1 MTVYPN
7 EIDSDADIGRVDDN
21 IVEIGGQI
29 INQLRDAVFALEAE
43 LGIAP
48 SGSADSVAD
57 RLNISLN
64 PDGTIKTSALDG
76 IGLVSLPITNAQVG
90 TNANISESKLN
101 LNHSTSD
108 LYTLIIGAKN
118 LLDQYVLKTQEL
130 ISNLTAHIA
139 GSSTLLD
146 GSPGKHLLSHILVNQ
161 NPVDPRDLSYTWG
174 GLKDKDGNAR
184 SATQAMQALDQINT
198 DLVNHENSTSE
209 AHQAAGI
216 VVNTTEFIEI
226 PETATDAQKVF
237 NYLDQAEVLNMG
249 LHRAVEHVNCIPRT
263 ARSQHLNQDGYST
276 NIVEETPIVT
286 YLVYSGDGP
295 NDSISS
301 GDDVISFNPVLPYL
315 LDSQFSRIRVGDI
328 INVNYNNGLKAS
340 FPIVSIKYVPGSM
353 WYVRI
358 NGNNLCDGAGTATIN
373 RPLFDENVFGVLA
386 PAYANPAPTSSYSNI
401 LPSLILGNP
410 KAATALGI
418 GFDPNQLDQNHY
430 KLYLEFYP
438 TGNPSTKKIS
448 LPAIDVTGNA
458 GVTPGLYTLESV
470 VKSINKGFRTIG
482 YNYRFIAF
490 SAEGQIGIMLS
501 DAIDNASFAIISGLN
516 SAGTL
521 VTSTYTKNVI
531 GGNDITTDDFDAL
544 GLGPNRANI
553 ASAAYDMTQFGSE
566 AGAQQATKIISP
578 LAKRHFIVN
587 GRRRD
592 TFGNMY
598 MANAD
603 GYWSA
608 TITDRIPVGISS
620 VEVEYTVNTDL
631 SPSGLKAGKTIT
643 VQPTVSFQDPQ
654 YSDVDYGRFLIKDVV
669 YSTPCG
675 GNDGYTKITVI
686 NGIHAAGTGYT
697 SSAAAGLPV
706 KLYFS
711 YDSVGF
717 DIENLVDL
725 SPTAD
730 LYNRYH
736 EIFINDEGKT
746 FSYER
751 ARMPRQSLSGTLL
764 DTNKW
769 QILSVSPKLRGYRG
783 PDPLIFNRYLRV
795 KVLSYDADS
804 GEFTIEMGQPN
815 TISSAVMR
823 PGLTVTGRKN
833 VPVRIYDETNI
844 DFIEL
849 IFVDNESP
857 GTTITADR
865 IVDIEV
871 FPSLNYDQ
879 ELMLLASCEVCWPA
893 ISGQEVI
900 RNLRDLRQFGSVG
913 EINFTQ
919 SATEFLTVA
928 DRELHQN
935 GIIRG
940 YEFDSVSAVNPL
952 EAYFDGGSALVN
964 GKVVVSNNC
973 FVSIPNIRQF
983 GDSLGTTYNWA
994 VCVNESGILEP
1005 ILITT
1010 AKDEFFATVD
1020 GVNSYYVPS
1029 TTFAEL
1035 INTRRDLTPIY
1046 IAAAT
1051 IDTVSSLSLSD
1062 VRKFVHQK
1070 SSDINFSW
1078 SDEFNSASF
1087 ANASSIKNWINFYQ
1101 APQNIIKVKG
1111 YFSGTYDLTGFNY
1124 PTCFDGDGATFESTS
1139 ATVIT
1144 IGNNIH
1150 LKNIKFIYNPSS
1162 SYTAS
1167 DNVNF
1172 GNGCI
1177 YGSGSLDNVKVTD
1190 CSFECSLLTS
1200 QRHPFINL
1208 EMATNQILSNVII
1221 NGNKF
1226 NDGYATANQS
1236 AIAIINNNAGGSSN
1250 PALLLNCIISNN
1262 ICNAFQNIVV
1272 TSPASLASYI
1282 YTFGRPGLSCINVNI
1297 INNISGSI
1305 GYDISSVLN
1314 QNNSYGSCIGSNLVI
1329 QNNSANFIG
1338 TLTAT
1343 GKNVVGN
1350 FIAHPYGTG
1359 NVIISGNNCNWI
1371 GTIST
1376 DYSTNNEKS
1385 SVIITD
1391 NNILAYDYTHLT
1403 SNYGANAVNNNIAI
1417 GVVSTLSDI
1426 GNAIISNNK
1435 IDSGVVN
1442 GTSYNY
1448 MYGILTTQSSYINKN
1463 IIKGVGISGSGRII
1477 VISPY
1482 TAGPKYYTFS
1492 ICENQ
1497 LFRGSEV
1504 IDDYIALPSSSTYN
1518 NGIISQNIF
1527 DSTTV
1532 DGASNTVLITG
1543 AAISGWGVFLNRN
1556 YQFDKIYV
1564 STNSIKFQSPI
1575 TGTMNVTADLNT
1587 SGDTVIAGT
1596 LRYNTYPQYRTYIL
1610 SGITASLTIG
1620 YGTSYN
1626 ADVFVL
1632 PQSSIGQTIT
1642 IKDPTVNSAL
1652 YNHNY
1657 IKFTRDTSLA
1667 TVGNIVIKREDGS
1680 TIVTAANGIVQY
1692 SVVWADLAFING
1704 KWRCVSSDGFSVGD
1718 SW

>member
-29 INQLRDAVFALEAE
+29 INQLRDAVFALETE
-43 LGIAP
+43 LGIAA

-57 RLNISLN
+57 RLDVSLN
-64 PDGTIKTSALDG
+64 PDGTIKYSALNG
-76 IGLVSLPITNAQVG
+76 IGLVSLPITNSQVG

-101 LNHSTSD
+101 LIHSTSD

-118 LLDQYVLKTQEL
+118 LLNQYVVKTQEL
-130 ISNLTAHIA
+130 ISNLIAHIG

-146 GSPGKHLLSHILVNQ
+146 GNPGKHILSHVLINQ
-161 NPVDPRDLSYTWG
+161 SPVDPRDLSYIWG
-174 GLKDKDGNAR
+174 GLKDKDGNDR
-184 SATQAMQALDQINT
+184 TATHAMQALDQINT
-198 DLVNHENSTSE
+198 DLINHENSISE
-209 AHQAAGI
+209 AHNASAI
-216 VVNTTEFIEI
+216 AVDTTQFIEI
-226 PETATDAQKVF
+226 PESNTDAQKVF
-237 NYLDQAEVLNMG
+237 NYLDQAEVLNVG
-249 LHRAVEHVNCIPRT
+249 LHRAVEHVNCIPKT
-263 ARSQHLNQDGYST
+263 ARSHLLNQDGYST
-276 NIVEETPIVT
+276 NIVEETPVIT

-315 LDSQFSRIRVGDI
+315 LDSQFSKIKVGDI
-328 INVNYNNGLKAS
+328 INVNYSNGLKGS
-340 FPIVSIKYVPGSM
+340 FPIVSVKYVPGSM
-353 WYVRI
+353 WFVRI
-358 NGNNLCDGAGTATIN
+358 NGNNLCDGAGTASIS
-373 RPLFDENVFGVLA
+373 RPLYDDNVFGVLA
-386 PAYANPAPTSSYSNI
+386 AAYANPAPTSSYNNI

-438 TGNPSTKKIS
+438 TGDPSVKKIQ

-501 DAIDNASFAIISGLN
+501 DAINNASFAIISGLN
-516 SAGTL
+516 SSGTL
-521 VTSTYTKNVI
+521 VTSTYTKNVV

-544 GLGPNRANI
+544 GLGANRANI

-566 AGAQQATKIISP
+566 SGAQQATKIISP

-598 MANAD
+598 LANAD
-603 GYWSA
+603 GYWDA
-608 TITDRIPVGISS
+608 TITDRIPVGLSS
-620 VEVEYTVNTDL
+620 IEVEYTVNIDL
-631 SPSGLKAGKTIT
+631 SPAGLKAGKTIT
-643 VQPTVSFQDPQ
+643 VQPTVSFQNPQ
-654 YSDVDYGRFLIKDVV
+654 YSDVDYGRFIIKDVV

-675 GNDGYTKITVI
+675 GDDGYTKITVI
-686 NGIHAAGTGYT
+686 NGIHATGNGYY

-717 DIENLVDL
+717 DIENLVDI
-725 SPTAD
+725 SSTSD

-736 EIFINDEGKT
+736 EIFINDHGKT

-783 PDPLIFNRYLRV
+783 PNPLVFNKYLRV
-795 KVLSYDADS
+795 KVLSYDSDS
-804 GEFTIEMGQPN
+804 GEFTIQMGQPN

-833 VPVRIYDETNI
+833 VPVKIYDETNV

-849 IFVDNESP
+849 MFVDNESP
-857 GTTITADR
+857 GTTITASR
-865 IVDIEV
+865 IVDIEI

-913 EINFTQ
+913 ENNFTQ

-935 GIIRG
+935 GVIRG

-964 GKVVVSNNC
+964 GKVVVSNNLS
-973 FVSIPNIRQF
+973 VVIPNIRQF

-1005 ILITT
+1005 ILITSS
-1010 AKDEFFATVD
+1010 KDEFFATVD

-1051 IDTVSSLSLSD
+1051 IDTVSSLELSD
-1062 VRKFVHQK
+1062 VRKFVFQE
-1070 SSDINFSW
+1070 SSDINLSW

-1087 ANASSIKNWINFYQ
+1087 KNILSIKNWVNFYKST
-1101 APQNIIKVKG
+1101 QNNIKLKG
-1111 YFSGTYDLTGFNY
+1111 YFVDTYDFTGFNY
-1124 PTCFDGDGATFESTS
+1124 PTCFEGDGAIFESNS
-1139 ATVIT
+1139 ATCIT

-1167 DNVNF
+1167 DNVNS
-1172 GNGCI
+1172 GEGCI
-1177 YGSGSLDNVKVTD
+1177 YGYGNLDNIKIED
-1190 CSFECSLLTS
+1190 CNFECSLLTA
-1200 QRHPFINL
+1200 QRHPFVNF
-1208 EMATNQILSNVII
+1208 EMATNQIISNIVIS
-1221 NGNKF
+1221 GNKF
-1226 NDGYATANQS
+1226 NDGYATSNQS
-1236 AIAIINNNAGGSSN
+1236 AIAIVNNNTGGNSN
-1250 PALLLNCIISNN
+1250 PALLLNCFITNN
-1262 ICNAFQNIVV
+1262 ICNYFQNIVI

-1282 YTFGRPGLSCINVNI
+1282 YTFGRPGLSCINVAVT
-1297 INNISGSI
+1297 NNIAGSI

-1314 QNNSYGSCIGSNLVI
+1314 IHNSYGKYIGTNLI
-1329 QNNSANFIG
+1329 IKHNSANFIG
-1338 TLTAT
+1338 TLTST
-1343 GKNVVGN
+1343 GKNVAGN
-1350 FIAHPYGTG
+1350 FITHPYGSG
-1359 NVIISGNNCNWI
+1359 NVIITENNCNWI
-1371 GTIST
+1371 SAIST

-1385 SVIITD
+1385 SVVITK
-1391 NNILAYDYTHLT
+1391 NNLLAYDYDHLT
-1403 SNYGANAVNNNIAI
+1403 SNYGTNAVNNNIAI
-1417 GVVSTLSDI
+1417 AVVSTLSDV
-1426 GNAIISNNK
+1426 GNSIVMGNK

-1448 MYGILTTQSSYINKN
+1448 LYGILTTQSSYISQN
-1463 IIKGVGISGSGRII
+1463 IIKGVGIAGSGRMI

-1482 TAGPKYYTFS
+1482 ASGPKYYYFS
-1492 ICENQ
+1492 ITNNQ
-1497 LFRGSEV
+1497 LFRESQT

-1518 NGIISQNIF
+1518 NGIIAENIF

-1532 DGASNTVLITG
+1532 DGGSNTALITG

-1556 YQFDKIYV
+1556 YTLDKIYV

-1587 SGDTVIAGT
+1587 SGDTVIDGT
-1596 LRYNTYPQYRTYIL
+1596 LRFNTYPQYRTKIL
-1610 SGITASLTIG
+1610 TGATASLSVG
-1620 YGTSYN
+1620 EGTSDN
-1626 ADVFVL
+1626 ADIFVL
-1632 PQSSIGQTIT
+1632 AQSSVGQTIT
-1642 IKDPTVNSAL
+1642 LKDPTVYSVN
-1652 YNHNY
+1652 NHHLVR
-1657 IKFTRDTSLA
+1657 FTRDTSLA
-1667 TVGNIVIKREDGS
+1667 TVGGIDIKREDGS
-1680 TIVTAANGIVQY
+1680 TIISFANGIVQY
-1692 SVVWADLAFING
+1692 SVVWANLAYING
-1704 KWRCVSSDGFSVGD
+1704 KWRCVSGAGTSVGTT
-1718 SW
+1718 W